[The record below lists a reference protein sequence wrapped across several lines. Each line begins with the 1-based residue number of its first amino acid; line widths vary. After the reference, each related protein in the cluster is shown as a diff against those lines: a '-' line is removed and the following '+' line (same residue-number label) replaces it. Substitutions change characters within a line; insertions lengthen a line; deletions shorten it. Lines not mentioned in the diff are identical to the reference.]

1 MSFEKN
7 IAIAIDKVRQFIT
20 LLNKN
25 GINVHEAYLFGSAAL
40 DQADE
45 YSDIDVAIVSDSFAG
60 IPFYDVKKISKF
72 RRAVDLRLE
81 VHPFSLKEIQF
92 APTAFFLDIKRKGF
106 DISDAAVRGR
116 A

>member
-7 IAIAIDKVRQFIT
+7 IAIDKARRFIA
-20 LLNKN
+20 LLNVN

-40 DQADE
+40 GLADE

-81 VHPFSLKEIQF
+81 VHPFSLKDIRF
-92 APTAFFLDIKRKGF
+92 APSSFFLDIKREGF
-106 DISDAAVRGR
+106 AL
-116 A
+116 

>member
-7 IAIAIDKVRQFIT
+7 TAIDKARRFIE
-20 LLNKN
+20 LLNVN

-40 DQADE
+40 DMAVE
-45 YSDIDVAIVSDSFAG
+45 SSDIDVAIVSDSFVG

-81 VHPFSLKEIQF
+81 VHPFSLKDVQS
-92 APTAFFLDIKRKGF
+92 APSSFFLTIKREGL
-106 DISDAAVRGR
+106 AL
-116 A
+116 

>member
-7 IAIAIDKVRQFIT
+7 IAIDKAKRFVA
-20 LLNKN
+20 LLNAN
-25 GINVHEAYLFGSAAL
+25 GINVQEAYLFGSAAL
-40 DQADE
+40 EQADE
-45 YSDIDVAIVSDSFAG
+45 YSDIDVAIVSDNFAG

-92 APTAFFLDIKRKGF
+92 SPSTFFLDIKREGF
-106 DISDAAVRGR
+106 LL
-116 A
+116 